1 MVFHSHLICLK
12 NQSKNP
18 RIHDLFMYELNKVNY
33 NEKNSIPLYNQN
45 IFLQVAI
52 WWQPINIFSWSES
65 SSD

>member
-33 NEKNSIPLYNQN
+33 NEKNSIPL
-45 IFLQVAI
+45 
-52 WWQPINIFSWSES
+52 
-65 SSD
+65 